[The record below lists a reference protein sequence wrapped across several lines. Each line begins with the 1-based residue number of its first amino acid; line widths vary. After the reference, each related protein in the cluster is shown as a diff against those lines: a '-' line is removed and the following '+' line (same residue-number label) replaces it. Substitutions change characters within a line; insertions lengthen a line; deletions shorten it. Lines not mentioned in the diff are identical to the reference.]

1 MNNPFEFWFAI
12 GSTYTY
18 LSVMRIEEV
27 TREAGISVV
36 WRPFNLREIMVEM
49 NNIPFVTKPVK
60 EAYMWRDLERRANKY
75 KLPINLPVA
84 YPLKEFDLPNKIAA
98 LASSEGWVSE
108 FVRATY
114 SNWFMNGLEPGQD
127 SSLSKTL
134 DELGKDKPLVLAN
147 AQDAD
152 VSSAYVA
159 NTAQA
164 RSKGIFGSP
173 TFSIGNELFWGD
185 DRLEDAIEYYL
196 RTQ

>member
-1 MNNPFEFWFAI
+1 
-12 GSTYTY
+12 
-18 LSVMRIEEV
+18 MRIEEV

-49 NNIPFVTKPVK
+49 DNIPFVTKPVK
-60 EAYMWRDLERRANKY
+60 EAYMWRDLERRANKH

-84 YPLKEFDLPNKIAA
+84 YPLKEFDLPNKIAT
-98 LASSEGWVSE
+98 LASLEGWACE

-114 SNWFMNGLEPGQD
+114 SNWFINGLEPGQD
-127 SSLSKTL
+127 SSLNKTL
-134 DELGKDKPLVLAN
+134 DELGKDKSLLLAN

-164 RSKGIFGSP
+164 RLKGIFGSP